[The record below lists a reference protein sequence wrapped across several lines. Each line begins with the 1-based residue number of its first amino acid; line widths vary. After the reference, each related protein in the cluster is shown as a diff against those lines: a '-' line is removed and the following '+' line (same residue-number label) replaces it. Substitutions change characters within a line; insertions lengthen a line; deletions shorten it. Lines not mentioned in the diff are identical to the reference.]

1 MNSANGMNT
10 TNPHHKRDTTMT
22 SLTDTVLGENTEQ
35 MDGEPLRKGSK
46 FTVQSP
52 ASEAP
57 TNSPTHAHSR
67 PLRDRKVDS
76 DVIPP
81 HENIDH
87 RTLILCFDGTGDQF
101 DADNSNI
108 VQFCTCLYKEDHT
121 KQMVYYQTGIGT
133 YTSPAVDSPVKSQ
146 VLKLMNKLIAKD
158 LSAHVMDRPGDRI
171 CLFGFSRG
179 AFTARSLAGMLH
191 KVGLLPAGN
200 FQQVPFAYRVYL
212 RKEKD
217 EPEASSKRFKEAF
230 CRDVKIQFLGVWDTV
245 DSVGLVDKLLPFSA
259 SNSSVHTFRHALS
272 LDEHRAKFQP
282 NFWSLPHCPKEF
294 LGDPANRSD
303 DTEKSDRKGHAPVP
317 SASSKQRHS
326 LLRPSSG
333 EWDSEED
340 NTLRGDEKRLSV
352 RTEDDAAPTDVKE
365 VWFAVNV
372 GGGSVANST
381 RHSLARISLR
391 WMIRECFKTESG
403 IMFHSHRLKQQGLD
417 IASLHPLTPRPPPL
431 SGRGEII
438 QTIPRKGW
446 LRILP
451 IIPKRFIPRD
461 KEPVTN
467 VRCVTEEDEEL
478 YDSLCPKYDQLRLA
492 PAWWIIELFPLIFR
506 YQDKH
511 DHRTRVVRCN
521 CARPRHL
528 PERKFKGALVHRS
541 VQIRMDAEKKAKGPD
556 GKPRKYHPKITL
568 PPGER

>member
-1 MNSANGMNT
+1 MKNANGMNT
-10 TNPHHKRDTTMT
+10 TNSHHKQDTTMT
-22 SLTDTVLGENTEQ
+22 SFTDTVLGENNEQ
-35 MDGEPLRKGSK
+35 RDGEPLRKGSK

-52 ASEAP
+52 A
-57 TNSPTHAHSR
+57 N
-67 PLRDRKVDS
+67 RKVDS

-133 YTSPAVDSPVKSQ
+133 YTSPAVDSPVRSQ
-146 VLKLMNKLIAKD
+146 VLKLMNKLVAKD

-200 FQQVPFAYRVYL
+200 FQQVPFAYRVYQ

-217 EPEASSKRFKEAF
+217 EPEASSRRFKEAF

-245 DSVGLVDKLLPFSA
+245 DSVGLIDKLLPFTA

-272 LDEHRAKFQP
+272 LTNIEF
-282 NFWSLPHCPKEF
+282 SKE
-294 LGDPANRSD
+294 PANRSD
-303 DTEKSDRKGHAPVP
+303 DTEKSNGKGHAGVP

-326 LLRPSSG
+326 LLRPSSS

-340 NTLRGDEKRLSV
+340 DEKRLSV
-352 RTEDDAAPTDVKE
+352 HTDDDAVPTDVRE

-391 WMIRECFKTESG
+391 WMIRECFKAESG

-417 IASLHPLTPRPPPL
+417 ITSLHPLTPRPPPL
-431 SGRGEII
+431 SGRGRVIE
-438 QTIPRKGW
+438 TIPRKKW
-446 LRILP
+446 PQILP
-451 IIPKRFIPRD
+451 IISKRFIPRD
-461 KEPVTN
+461 EEH
-467 VRCVTEEDEEL
+467 VTERCLTEEEEEL
-478 YDSLCPKYDQLRLA
+478 GDSLSPKYDQLRLA
-492 PAWWIIELFPLIFR
+492 PAWWIIELFPWLFR
-506 YQDKH
+506 YQDRC
-511 DHRTRVVRCN
+511 DHWTRVIRCN
-521 CARPRHL
+521 CARPRRI
-528 PERKFKGALVHRS
+528 PEQKFKGVLVHRS
-541 VQIRMDAEKKAKGPD
+541 VQIRMNAEKKRKGPD
-556 GKPRKYHPKITL
+556 GERRHYKPKITF
-568 PPGER
+568 PPDEIFWVD